1 MGHRGSAPY
10 RLADARLAEAAL
22 TPLGLSSAELSGALA
37 RYRLRLGLLIQAVSS
52 DKPMTLQNDALPAL
66 GDLEAMIEVDIGAR
80 SESIGQARMSEVERR
95 VLVPLLVQLG
105 RRLTGLGPSVPC
117 RDWLPVLHGADED
130 VARAEQAL
138 TRH

>member
-1 MGHRGSAPY
+1 
-10 RLADARLAEAAL
+10 
-22 TPLGLSSAELSGALA
+22 
-37 RYRLRLGLLIQAVSS
+37 
-52 DKPMTLQNDALPAL
+52 MTLHNEALPAL

-95 VLVPLLVQLG
+95 VLVPLLVQLE
-105 RRLTGLGPSVPC
+105 RRLTGLGPSVPS

-130 VARAEQAL
+130 VARAEHAL